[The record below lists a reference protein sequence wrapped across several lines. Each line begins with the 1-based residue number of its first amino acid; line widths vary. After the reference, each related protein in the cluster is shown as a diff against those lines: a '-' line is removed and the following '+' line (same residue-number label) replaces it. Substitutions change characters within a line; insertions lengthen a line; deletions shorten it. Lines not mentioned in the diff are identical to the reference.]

1 MTRAAPVVVATREA
15 FDEMLG
21 RLLEEP
27 IVAVD
32 SESDSLYSYYEKVCL
47 IQFSIPDTDFILD
60 TLAVQQVEPL
70 GALFADLRVEKVFH
84 AAEYD
89 IMVMKRD
96 YHFEFANIFDSMVA
110 ARILGWKHVG
120 LGPILEDR
128 FDVKLDKRFQR
139 ADWGKRPLTPELI
152 AYARD
157 DTNHLIALRAMQ
169 KAELERLGRLDEAH
183 EEFAR
188 LTRLL
193 WSEREFDPNRYWTFE
208 GAREL
213 DPVGLGILRELYQF
227 RETHAQKEDR
237 PPFKVISEATL
248 VQLARARPR
257 SLKDLAAVSGVGDW
271 LVRRYGRGIL
281 EMIEK
286 GAAAPQRSAPRVAGR
301 NFQRMPDNATR
312 QRYAR
317 LKEWRRDRAQARGVE
332 ADVIVSNDVLLTLAR
347 KNPKTRETL
356 LQVSSLGAWKAQ
368 EYGDDILRV
377 LRAASTDGDD
387 MTPPGEEG

>member
-1 MTRAAPVVVATREA
+1 MSRAAPVVIATQSA
-15 FDEMLG
+15 FEEMID
-21 RLLEEP
+21 RLLEGP

-47 IQFSIPDTDFILD
+47 IQFSIPETDYVLD
-60 TLAVQQVEPL
+60 TLAVRELERL
-70 GALFADLRVEKVFH
+70 GSLFADLRVEKVFH

-96 YHFEFANIFDSMVA
+96 FHFEFANIFDSMVA

-120 LGPILEDR
+120 LGSILEDR
-128 FDVKLDKRFQR
+128 FGVRLDKRFQR

-157 DTNHLIALRAMQ
+157 DTHHLIALRAIQ

-188 LTRLL
+188 LTRVM

-227 RETHAQKEDR
+227 REHHAEQEDR
-237 PPFKVISEATL
+237 PPFKVISESTL
-248 VQLARARPR
+248 VQLSRSRPR
-257 SLKDLAAVSGVGDW
+257 TLKDLAAVGGVGDW

-286 GAAAPQRSAPRVAGR
+286 GFAAPQRSAPRVAGR

-332 ADVIVSNDVLLTLAR
+332 ADVVVSNDVLLTLAR
-347 KNPKTRETL
+347 KNPKTRDAL
-356 LQVSSLGAWKAQ
+356 LQVSGLGTWKAQ
-368 EYGDDILRV
+368 EYGEEILRV
-377 LRAASTDGDD
+377 LLAANAAGDGG
-387 MTPPGEEG
+387 TPGGEYE